1 MPFIAAEEL
10 PKMELFPGALSGIVA
25 GERLMLSFLEMAEGS
40 EVPEHSH
47 PHEQAGLVLSGELQF
62 RIGSE
67 ERILKPGEAFI
78 VPPNVV
84 HSGVV
89 AKGPARVLDIFTPPR
104 EDYIDKYNKHT
115 STSTQTKMGV
125 DSSRHT
131 PYAVTLV
138 QITAQRSVMYRLHQF
153 N

>member
-1 MPFIAAEEL
+1 MLQEE
-10 PKMELFPGALSGIVA
+10 KYAVYCFRGATENGTISGRAQWHCCWGRSDAVLFGDGT
-25 GERLMLSFLEMAEGS
+25 EGS

-62 RIGSE
+62 KIGSE

-115 STSTQTKMGV
+115 STSTQTKWE
-125 DSSRHT
+125 
-131 PYAVTLV
+131 
-138 QITAQRSVMYRLHQF
+138 
-153 N
+153 

>member
-25 GERLMLSFLEMAEGS
+25 GEGLMLSFLEMAEGS

-89 AKGPARVLDIFTPPR
+89 TKGPARVLDIFTPPR
-104 EDYIDKYNKHT
+104 EDYIDQYNKHT
-115 STSTQTKMGV
+115 NTSAQTKWE
-125 DSSRHT
+125 
-131 PYAVTLV
+131 
-138 QITAQRSVMYRLHQF
+138 
-153 N
+153 